1 MTQLRGRMQSGP
13 KGGELTPIARGP
25 EGQRARA
32 NVFLPNPRARD
43 DSQDAQF
50 ARLQS
55 MLDEDDAEK
64 PKGGKPK
71 AERPPEEE
79 EEHSEE
85 DSLLQ
90 RGWSS
95 ASTGEPEH
103 PDCRTTLRLSSKP
116 PPTKLSE
123 SKVLAKLAWPM
134 SATFCLQQGAQQVN
148 IMFVGHLGAKQLG
161 AVVLATMWANV
172 SGTSICM
179 GGMTA
184 LDSLAAQ
191 AFGAEKYELVG
202 VLLQRCLAIIT
213 LLCIPI
219 FFVWWI
225 GTRLVLEMLGI
236 ERESSN
242 TSAWVL
248 LLRDF

>member
-1 MTQLRGRMQSGP
+1 MWRR
-13 KGGELTPIARGP
+13 
-25 EGQRARA
+25 
-32 NVFLPNPRARD
+32 
-43 DSQDAQF
+43 
-50 ARLQS
+50 
-55 MLDEDDAEK
+55 
-64 PKGGKPK
+64 
-71 AERPPEEE
+71 
-79 EEHSEE
+79 
-85 DSLLQ
+85 
-90 RGWSS
+90 
-95 ASTGEPEH
+95 
-103 PDCRTTLRLSSKP
+103 DCRTTLRLSSQP

-184 LDSLAAQ
+184 LNSLAAQ

-242 TSAWVL
+242 TSAWVFM
-248 LLRDF
+248 LRDF